1 MDLAL
6 VQFHNPCYGFRG
18 KACANTFGTT
28 HRLKRLSERSAKDT
42 NMNFVSPQEMAAMD
56 ANCKYFGIL
65 PLQLMENAGSV
76 LAREVRAKGIGKR
89 IAIVAGRG
97 NNGGDAFVAAR
108 HLFGFGVTTYL
119 LGRSRDILTEEAKS
133 NWEIL
138 KRLGFELVEV
148 NDAEDLNLN
157 ECDLIIDAIFG
168 TGARGPIKGLEAAAI
183 DVINKSGKPVLS
195 VDVPSGLGTNKV
207 VKADL
212 VVTFHRPKPGLAGNV
227 KVVDIGIPP
236 EAEFFVGP
244 GDLWL
249 VGKRTPESHKGDSGR
264 ILVIGGGPY
273 TGAPALTA
281 MAALRAGADIVTV
294 ATPRSASATVAG
306 FSPNLIVR
314 ELSQD
319 HLCPKDLELLKDQI
333 PRHDVVVMGMGLGRD
348 PETIEVLA
356 KIIPLCKKT
365 VIDADAL
372 QPGLPLKGIVT
383 PHAGEFH
390 RISGVH
396 LSDAGY
402 RERIEPLNAYAR
414 EKGLVVLLKGK
425 VDLIS
430 DGEAVRANT
439 TGNPGMTVGGT
450 GDVLAGVTAAFYAR
464 TSAMRAATAAA
475 FVNGKAGDLV
485 YLEKDFG
492 MVATDVI
499 DKIPEAMRL

>member
-1 MDLAL
+1 MNHISSEEMHSLDM
-6 VQFHNPCYGFRG
+6 N
-18 KACANTFGTT
+18 CA
-28 HRLKRLSERSAKDT
+28 
-42 NMNFVSPQEMAAMD
+42 
-56 ANCKYFGIL
+56 YFGLL
-65 PLQLMENAGSV
+65 PLSLMENAGSA
-76 LAREVRAKGIGKR
+76 LAHEIKNRAKGRR
-89 IAIVAGRG
+89 ITIVAGRG

-108 HLFGFGVTTYL
+108 HLDGFKIKVYL
-119 LGRSRDILTEEAKS
+119 LGRSQEISTEEAKR
-133 NWEIL
+133 NWDIL
-138 KRLGFELVEV
+138 DTLGF
-148 NDAEDLNLN
+148 DLQQIKDQSDLALK
-157 ECDLIIDAIFG
+157 ECDLVVDAIFG
-168 TGARGPIKGLEAAAI
+168 TGVHGPVKGLAAEAI
-183 DVINKSGKPVLS
+183 DAINRSGKPILS
-195 VDVPSGLGTNKV
+195 VDVPSGLGTNEV
-207 VKADL
+207 VKPDITL
-212 VVTFHRPKPGLAGNV
+212 TFHRPKPGLVGEV

-249 VGKRTPESHKGDSGR
+249 VGRRTAESHKGDSGR

-294 ATPRSASATVAG
+294 ATPRSASATIAG

-333 PRHDVVVMGMGLGRD
+333 AKHDVVVMGMGLGRD
-348 PETIEVLA
+348 PGTIEALA
-356 KIIPLCKKT
+356 KIIPLCKKM

-372 QPGLPLKGIVT
+372 QPDLPLMGIVT
-383 PHAGEFH
+383 PHAGEFQ

-396 LSDAGY
+396 LSDTGY
-402 RERIEPLNAYAR
+402 RERVEPLKAYAR

-425 VDLIS
+425 FDLIS

-499 DKIPEAMRL
+499 EKIPEAMRL

>member
-1 MDLAL
+1 MIELIM
-6 VQFHNPCYGFRG
+6 NPVSSEEMHSLDMN
-18 KACANTFGTT
+18 CA
-28 HRLKRLSERSAKDT
+28 
-42 NMNFVSPQEMAAMD
+42 
-56 ANCKYFGIL
+56 YFGLI
-65 PLQLMENAGSV
+65 PLQLMENAGCA
-76 LAREVRAKGIGKR
+76 LACEVRSRAAGKR

-108 HLFGFGVTTYL
+108 HLVGFEVSTYL
-119 LGRSRDILTEEAKS
+119 LGRSRDITTEEAKR

-138 KRLGFELVEV
+138 RRLGHDPTEV
-148 NDAEDLNLN
+148 VDANDLDLKN
-157 ECDLIIDAIFG
+157 CDLIVDAIFG
-168 TGARGPIKGLEAAAI
+168 TGVRGPVKGLEAEAI
-183 DVINKSGKPVLS
+183 DIINQSGKPILS
-195 VDVPSGLGTNKV
+195 VDVPSGMGTNKAV
-207 VKADL
+207 RADAI
-212 VVTFHRPKPGLAGNV
+212 VTFHRQKPSLVGEV

-249 VGKRTPESHKGDSGR
+249 VGRRTPESHKGDSGR

-319 HLCPKDLELLKDQI
+319 HLCPQDLELLKDQI
-333 PRHDVVVMGMGLGRD
+333 ARHDVVVMGMGLGRD
-348 PETIEVLA
+348 PETIDALA
-356 KIIPLCKKT
+356 RIIPLCKKT

-372 QPGLPLKGIVT
+372 QPDLPLKGIVT
-383 PHAGEFH
+383 PHAGEFQ

-402 RERIEPLNAYAR
+402 RQRVEPLKAYAGH
-414 EKGLVVLLKGK
+414 KGLVVLLKGK

-430 DGEAVRANT
+430 DGSAVRANT

-475 FVNGKAGDLV
+475 FANGKAGDLV

-499 DKIPEAMRL
+499 EKIPEAMRL